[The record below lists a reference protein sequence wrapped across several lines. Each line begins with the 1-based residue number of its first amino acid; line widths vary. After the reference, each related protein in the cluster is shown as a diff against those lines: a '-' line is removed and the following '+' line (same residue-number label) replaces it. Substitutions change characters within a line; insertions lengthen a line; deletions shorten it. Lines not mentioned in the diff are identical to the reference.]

1 MDRLE
6 FRDFPSAGGA
16 ASADFFNSDAVNKPP
31 PDPTILS
38 GNLLDVSSNE
48 PQKDEPAKP
57 HFLSLSF
64 YRRFFDIDEQQVFS
78 RLLNSAM
85 PRRTGNF
92 IADFVQPNP
101 DLWGP
106 FWVCVTLVFSIA
118 IVGNLARFLQSYG
131 SNALFTSDF
140 SFVTGATSL
149 VFGYVLTLPSLVYA
163 FLWYHRPQGLQY
175 SFFDLLCAFGYS
187 LAPFIPVTALWLLF
201 PFSIARWTLAVSAV
215 VLTGSVLVL
224 ALWPTV
230 REDPNRLTAFGF
242 VLAIF
247 LAHALLALCLK
258 VFFLDQ
264 AVPSHGAQPSSH
276 QPLHLDVSSMLSSTT
291 REPPNALNNNGT
303 TTIAV
308 VG

>member
-6 FRDFPSAGGA
+6 FRDFPSSGGGA
-16 ASADFFNSDAVNKPP
+16 SSEFFNSDSVNNKPP
-31 PDPTILS
+31 PDPAFPS
-38 GNLLDVSSNE
+38 GNLLDVSSSSE
-48 PQKDEPAKP
+48 SQRDDSSKS

-64 YRRFFDIDEQQVFS
+64 YRRFFDIDEEQVFA

-92 IADFVQPNP
+92 ISDFVQPNP

-106 FWVCVTLVFSIA
+106 FWVSVSLVFSIA
-118 IVGNLARFLQSYG
+118 IVGNLSRFLHTFG
-131 SNALFTSDF
+131 SDELFISDF

-149 VFGYVLTLPSLVYA
+149 VFGYVLTMPSLVYA
-163 FLWYHRPQGLQY
+163 FLWYHRPLSLQY

-201 PFSIARWTLAVSAV
+201 PFTLARWTLAVSAV
-215 VLTGSVLVL
+215 VLTGSVLIL
-224 ALWPTV
+224 SLWPTV

-242 VLAIF
+242 VFAVF

-258 VFFLDQ
+258 EFFLDE
-264 AVPSHGAQPSSH
+264 AISRPAQPPVPTASFH
-276 QPLHLDVSSMLSSTT
+276 GGH
-291 REPPNALNNNGT
+291 PNALNNNGT
-303 TTIAV
+303 ATIAV